1 MPTFVDQT
9 KIEVQAGKG
18 GDGMVAFRHEK
29 YVPNGGPAG
38 GDGGRGGSIIFVAD
52 SGLRTLMDFRYRRK
66 FKADN
71 GENGRIKSQ
80 YGKGAKDLYLKVPIG
95 TTVYDFETNEL
106 IGDLIE
112 NGQEL
117 VVAKGGRG
125 GRGNIHFATSVNTAP
140 EIAENGEPGE
150 DRVLRLE
157 LKMLADVGLVG
168 FPSVGKSTLLSV
180 VTKAKPKIAA
190 YQFTTLTPNLGMVIL
205 PDGRDFSMADLPG
218 LIEGA
223 SQGVGLGIQ
232 FLRHIERTKVI
243 LHLVSMDPNNGRDP
257 YEDYEATRKELGSY
271 TTDLTQKRELIVATQ
286 MDIPGADE
294 KFAEFK
300 KALTD
305 HDVEEPVYAISS
317 VTHEGVDK
325 LMQEAASLVEKVE
338 QERNQE
344 TQEVPEN
351 TLKTK
356 EYKFKAPK
364 THEFTI
370 ERIGDHEFEVHGD
383 SLERLVQRIN
393 LDHQDGIMLL
403 ARKLKNLGVDDA
415 LRDAGAVDGDDVYI
429 GDFNFEFIQ

>member
-80 YGKGAKDLYLKVPIG
+80 YGRGAKDLYLKVPVG
-95 TTVYDFETNEL
+95 TTVYDFETGEV
-106 IGDLIE
+106 IGDLVE
-112 NGQEL
+112 NKQEL
-117 VVAKGGRG
+117 VVAHGGRG

-180 VTKAKPKIAA
+180 VTKAKPKIAS
-190 YQFTTLTPNLGMVIL
+190 YSFTTLTPNLGMVIL

-243 LHLVSMDPNNGRDP
+243 LHLVSMDPNNGREAI
-257 YEDYEATRKELGSY
+257 EDYHTIRNELASY
-271 TTDLTQKRELIVATQ
+271 DQDLSKKRELIVATQ
-286 MDIPGADE
+286 MDISGSEE
-294 KFAEFK
+294 KLAEFK
-300 KALTD
+300 KALKAED
-305 HDVEEPVYAISS
+305 NNEPVYAISS
-317 VTHEGVDK
+317 VTHKGVDK
-325 LMQEAASLVEKVE
+325 LMQDAATLVEEVEKQKQEEPKVTQKTREYKYQAPKKNEFTVEKV
-338 QERNQE
+338 
-344 TQEVPEN
+344 
-351 TLKTK
+351 
-356 EYKFKAPK
+356 
-364 THEFTI
+364 
-370 ERIGDHEFEVHGD
+370 GDHEYVVKGA
-383 SLERLVQRIN
+383 SLERLVQMTN
-393 LDHQDGIMLL
+393 LDHQDGIMRL

-415 LRDAGAVDGDDVYI
+415 LRAKGAVDGDDVAI
-429 GDFNFEFIQ
+429 GDFSFEFVQ

>member
-66 FKADN
+66 FKAES

-80 YGKGAKDLYLKVPIG
+80 YGRSAKDLYLRVPVG
-95 TTVYDFETNEL
+95 TTVYDFNTNEE
-106 IGDLIE
+106 IGDLTK
-112 NGQEL
+112 NKQEL
-117 VVAKGGRG
+117 VVARGGRG

-157 LKMLADVGLVG
+157 LKVLADVGLVG

-190 YQFTTLTPNLGMVIL
+190 YSFTTLTPNLGMVIL

-243 LHLVSMDPNNGRDP
+243 LHLVSMDPENGRDP
-257 YEDYEATRKELGSY
+257 LEDYQKIRKELLLYDQS
-271 TTDLTQKRELIVATQ
+271 LKEKRELIVATQ
-286 MDIPGADE
+286 LDLPNSAE
-294 KFAEFK
+294 KLAEFK
-300 KALTD
+300 KELSQAGID
-305 HDVEEPVYAISS
+305 QPVHAISS
-317 VTHEGVDK
+317 VTHQGVSQ
-325 LMQEAASLVEKVE
+325 LMQDTATIVAEVESKQAEKEVKPAAGV
-338 QERNQE
+338 
-344 TQEVPEN
+344 
-351 TLKTK
+351 K
-356 EYKFKAPK
+356 EYKYQAPK
-364 THEFTI
+364 KNEFTI
-370 ERIGDHEFEVHGD
+370 TKLEDHVFEIKGE
-383 SLERLVQRIN
+383 SLERLVERTN
-393 LDHQDGIMLL
+393 LDYQDGVLRL
-403 ARKLKNLGVDDA
+403 ARKLKNLGVDEA
-415 LRDAGAVDGDDVYI
+415 LREKGAVDGDDVII
-429 GDFNFEFIQ
+429 GTFNFEFVQ

>member
-80 YGKGAKDLYLKVPIG
+80 YGRGAKDLYLKVPVG
-95 TTVYDFETNEL
+95 TTVYDFETGEV
-106 IGDLIE
+106 IGDLVE
-112 NGQEL
+112 NKQEL
-117 VVAKGGRG
+117 VVAHGGRG

-180 VTKAKPKIAA
+180 VTKAKPKIAS
-190 YQFTTLTPNLGMVIL
+190 YSFTTLTPNLGMVIL

-243 LHLVSMDPNNGRDP
+243 LHLVSMDPNNGREAI
-257 YEDYEATRKELGSY
+257 EDYHTIRNELASY
-271 TTDLTQKRELIVATQ
+271 DQDLSKKRELIVATQ
-286 MDIPGADE
+286 MDIPGSEE
-294 KFAEFK
+294 KLAEFK
-300 KALTD
+300 KALKAED
-305 HDVEEPVYAISS
+305 NNEPVYAISS
-317 VTHEGVDK
+317 VTHKGVDK
-325 LMQEAASLVEKVE
+325 LMQDAATLVEEVEKQKQDEPKVTQKTREYKYQAPKKNEFTVEKV
-338 QERNQE
+338 
-344 TQEVPEN
+344 
-351 TLKTK
+351 
-356 EYKFKAPK
+356 
-364 THEFTI
+364 
-370 ERIGDHEFEVHGD
+370 GDHEYVVKGAG
-383 SLERLVQRIN
+383 LERLVQMTN
-393 LDHQDGIMLL
+393 LDHQDGIMRL

-415 LRDAGAVDGDDVYI
+415 LRAKGAVDGDDVAI
-429 GDFNFEFIQ
+429 GDFSFEFVQ

>member
-66 FKADN
+66 FKAEN

-80 YGKGAKDLYLKVPIG
+80 YGRGAKDLYLKVPIG
-95 TTVYDFETNEL
+95 TTVYDFNTNEE
-106 IGDLIE
+106 IGDLTK
-112 NGQEL
+112 NKQEL
-117 VVAKGGRG
+117 VVARGGRG

-157 LKMLADVGLVG
+157 LKVLADVGLVG

-190 YQFTTLTPNLGMVIL
+190 YAFTTLTPNLGMVIL

-218 LIEGA
+218 LIAGA
-223 SQGVGLGIQ
+223 SKGVGLGLQ

-243 LHLVSMDPNNGRDP
+243 LHLVAMDPNNGRDAIN
-257 YEDYEATRKELGSY
+257 DYQTVRQELLEYDQS
-271 TTDLTQKRELIVATQ
+271 LKNRREIIVATQ
-286 MDIPGADE
+286 MDLPGSAE
-294 KFAEFK
+294 KLQQFK
-300 KALTD
+300 
-305 HDVEEPVYAISS
+305 HDLEDQQIKKPVYAVSS
-317 VTHEGVDK
+317 VTHQGIDQ
-325 LMQEAASLVEKVE
+325 LMQDTASLIEQVEKE
-338 QERNQE
+338 QNKQQPQSQE
-344 TQEVPEN
+344 AVR
-351 TLKTK
+351 
-356 EYKFKAPK
+356 EYKYQAQQKN
-364 THEFTI
+364 TFTVTKL
-370 ERIGDHEFEVHGD
+370 EDHVFEIKGE
-383 SLERLVQRIN
+383 SLESLVARTN
-393 LDHQDGIMLL
+393 LDYQDGVMRL

-415 LRDAGAVDGDDVYI
+415 LREKGAVDGDDVII
-429 GDFNFEFIQ
+429 GSFNFEFVQ

>member
-66 FKADN
+66 FKAEN

-80 YGKGAKDLYLKVPIG
+80 YGRGAKDLYLKVPIG
-95 TTVYDFETNEL
+95 TTVYDFNTNEE
-106 IGDLIE
+106 IGDLTK
-112 NGQEL
+112 NKQEL
-117 VVAKGGRG
+117 VVARGGRG

-157 LKMLADVGLVG
+157 LKVLADVGLVG

-190 YQFTTLTPNLGMVIL
+190 YAFTTLTPNLGMVIL

-218 LIEGA
+218 LIAGA
-223 SQGVGLGIQ
+223 SQGVGLGLQ

-243 LHLVSMDPNNGRDP
+243 LHLVSMDPNNGRDAIK
-257 YEDYEATRKELGSY
+257 DYQTVRQELLEYDQS
-271 TTDLTQKRELIVATQ
+271 LKNRREIIVATQ
-286 MDIPGADE
+286 MDLPGSAE
-294 KFAEFK
+294 KLQQFK
-300 KALTD
+300 
-305 HDVEEPVYAISS
+305 HDLEDQQIKKPVYAVSS
-317 VTHEGVDK
+317 VTHQGVDQ
-325 LMQEAASLVEKVE
+325 LMQDTASLIEQVEKE
-338 QERNQE
+338 QQKQE
-344 TQEVPEN
+344 PQSRQVV
-351 TLKTK
+351 K
-356 EYKFKAPK
+356 EYKYQTQQKN
-364 THEFTI
+364 TFTVTKL
-370 ERIGDHEFEVHGD
+370 EDHVFEIKGE
-383 SLERLVQRIN
+383 SLERLVVRTN
-393 LDHQDGIMLL
+393 LDYQDGVMRL

-415 LRDAGAVDGDDVYI
+415 LREKGAVDGDDVII
-429 GDFNFEFIQ
+429 GSFNFEFVQ

>member
-66 FKADN
+66 FKAES

-80 YGKGAKDLYLKVPIG
+80 YGRGAKDLYLRVPVG
-95 TTVYDFETNEL
+95 TTVYDFNTNEE
-106 IGDLIE
+106 IGDLTK
-112 NGQEL
+112 NKQEL
-117 VVAKGGRG
+117 VVARGGRG

-157 LKMLADVGLVG
+157 LKVLADVGLVG

-190 YQFTTLTPNLGMVIL
+190 YSFTTLTPNLGMVIL

-243 LHLVSMDPNNGRDP
+243 LHLVSMDPENGRDP
-257 YEDYEATRKELGSY
+257 LEDYQKIRKELLLYDPG
-271 TTDLTQKRELIVATQ
+271 LKEKRELIVATQ
-286 MDIPGADE
+286 LDLPNSAE
-294 KFAEFK
+294 KLAEFK
-300 KALTD
+300 KELSQAGID
-305 HDVEEPVYAISS
+305 QPVYAISS
-317 VTHEGVDK
+317 VTHQGVNQ
-325 LMQEAASLVEKVE
+325 LMQDTATVVAEVESKQAEKEVKPAAGV
-338 QERNQE
+338 
-344 TQEVPEN
+344 
-351 TLKTK
+351 K
-356 EYKFKAPK
+356 EYKYQAPK
-364 THEFTI
+364 KNEFTI
-370 ERIGDHEFEVHGD
+370 TKLEDHVFEIKGE
-383 SLERLVQRIN
+383 SLERLVERTN
-393 LDHQDGIMLL
+393 LDYQDGVLHL
-403 ARKLKNLGVDDA
+403 ARKLKNLGVDEA
-415 LRDAGAVDGDDVYI
+415 LREKGAVDGDDVII
-429 GDFNFEFIQ
+429 GTFNFEFVQ

>member
-66 FKADN
+66 FKAEN
-71 GENGRIKSQ
+71 GEDGRIKSQ
-80 YGKGAKDLYLKVPIG
+80 YGRGAKNLYLKVPVG
-95 TTVYDFETNEL
+95 TTVYDFDTNEE
-106 IGDLIE
+106 IGDLTE
-112 NGQEL
+112 NKQEL
-117 VVAKGGRG
+117 VVAHGGKG

-157 LKMLADVGLVG
+157 LKVLADVGLVG

-190 YQFTTLTPNLGMVIL
+190 YSFTTLTPNLGMVIL

-223 SQGVGLGIQ
+223 SHGVGLGIQ

-243 LHLVSMDPNNGRDP
+243 LHLVAMDPANGRDALR
-257 YEDYEATRKELGSY
+257 DYQTIRQELLTYDKNLKDRKEI
-271 TTDLTQKRELIVATQ
+271 IVATQ
-286 MDIPGADE
+286 MDISGASE
-294 KFAEFK
+294 KLKQFK
-300 KALTD
+300 KDLKTEKIQA
-305 HDVEEPVYAISS
+305 PVYAISS
-317 VTHEGVDK
+317 VTHEGIEQLLQDTATVVE
-325 LMQEAASLVEKVE
+325 QVEK
-338 QERNQE
+338 ERALQTPE
-344 TQEVPEN
+344 PVQEV
-351 TLKTK
+351 K
-356 EYKFKAPK
+356 EYKYQASQKNN
-364 THEFTI
+364 FTI
-370 ERIGDHEFEVHGD
+370 TKLEDHVFEIKGKN
-383 SLERLVQRIN
+383 LERLVERTN
-393 LDHQDGIMLL
+393 LDYQDGVMRL

-415 LRDAGAVDGDDVYI
+415 LRKKGAVDGDDVII
-429 GDFNFEFIQ
+429 GSFNFEFVQ

>member
-66 FKADN
+66 FKAEN

-80 YGKGAKDLYLKVPIG
+80 YGRGAKDLYLKVPIG
-95 TTVYDFETNEL
+95 TTVYDFNTNEE
-106 IGDLIE
+106 IGDLTK
-112 NGQEL
+112 NKQEL
-117 VVAKGGRG
+117 VVARGGRG

-157 LKMLADVGLVG
+157 LKVLADVGLVG

-190 YQFTTLTPNLGMVIL
+190 YAFTTLTPNLGMVIL

-218 LIEGA
+218 LIAGA
-223 SQGVGLGIQ
+223 NQGVGLGLQ

-243 LHLVSMDPNNGRDP
+243 LHLVSMDPNNERNAIK
-257 YEDYEATRKELGSY
+257 DYQTVRQELLEYDQS
-271 TTDLTQKRELIVATQ
+271 LKNRREIIVATQ
-286 MDIPGADE
+286 MDLPGSAEKLQQFKHDLADQQI
-294 KFAEFK
+294 K
-300 KALTD
+300 K
-305 HDVEEPVYAISS
+305 PIYAVSS
-317 VTHEGVDK
+317 VTHQGVDQ
-325 LMQEAASLVEKVE
+325 LMQDTASLIEQVEKE
-338 QERNQE
+338 QQKQE
-344 TQEVPEN
+344 PQSQQVV
-351 TLKTK
+351 K
-356 EYKFKAPK
+356 EYKYQTQQKN
-364 THEFTI
+364 TFTVI
-370 ERIGDHEFEVHGD
+370 KLEDHVFEIKGE
-383 SLERLVQRIN
+383 SLERLVARTN
-393 LDHQDGIMLL
+393 LDYQDGVMRL
-403 ARKLKNLGVDDA
+403 ARKFKNLGVDDA
-415 LRDAGAVDGDDVYI
+415 LRKKGAVDGDDVII
-429 GDFNFEFIQ
+429 GSFNFEFVQ

>member
-66 FKADN
+66 FKAES

-80 YGKGAKDLYLKVPIG
+80 YGRGAKDLYLRVPIG
-95 TTVYDFETNEL
+95 TTVYDFDTNEE
-106 IGDLIE
+106 IGDLTE
-112 NGQEL
+112 NKQEL
-117 VVAKGGRG
+117 VVARGGRG

-157 LKMLADVGLVG
+157 LKVLADVGLVG

-180 VTKAKPKIAA
+180 VTKAKPKIAS
-190 YQFTTLTPNLGMVIL
+190 YSFTTLTPNLGMVIL

-243 LHLVSMDPNNGRDP
+243 LHLVSMDPENGRDAL
-257 YEDYEATRKELGSY
+257 EDYQKIRKELLLY
-271 TTDLTQKRELIVATQ
+271 DEELKNKKELIVATQ
-286 MDIPGADE
+286 LDIPGSEE
-294 KFAEFK
+294 KLAEFK
-300 KALTD
+300 ENLKEAGIT
-305 HDVEEPVYAISS
+305 EPVYAISS
-317 VTHEGVDK
+317 VTHQGVDV
-325 LMQEAASLVEKVE
+325 LMQDTASLVEKVE
-338 QERNQE
+338 KEKAQEE
-344 TQEVPEN
+344 TKAVQKV
-351 TLKTK
+351 K
-356 EYKFKAPK
+356 EYRYSSPK
-364 THEFTI
+364 KNEFTVI
-370 ERIGDHEFEVHGD
+370 KLEDHVFEIKGE
-383 SLERLVQRIN
+383 SLENLVKRTN
-393 LDHQDGIMLL
+393 LDYQDGVVRL
-403 ARKLKNLGVDDA
+403 ARKLKKLGVDEA
-415 LRDAGAVDGDDVYI
+415 LREKGAVDGDDVII
-429 GDFNFEFIQ
+429 GTFDFEFVQ

>member
-66 FKADN
+66 FKAEN
-71 GENGRIKSQ
+71 GEDGRIKSQ
-80 YGKGAKDLYLKVPIG
+80 YGRGAKDLYLKVPIG
-95 TTVYDFETNEL
+95 TTVYDFDTNEE
-106 IGDLIE
+106 IGDLTE
-112 NGQEL
+112 NKQEL
-117 VVAKGGRG
+117 VVAHGGKG

-157 LKMLADVGLVG
+157 LKVLADVGLVG

-190 YQFTTLTPNLGMVIL
+190 YSFTTLTPNLGMVIL

-223 SQGVGLGIQ
+223 SHGVGLGIQ

-243 LHLVSMDPNNGRDP
+243 LHLVAMDPANGRDALR
-257 YEDYEATRKELGSY
+257 DYQTIRQELLTYDKNLKDRKEI
-271 TTDLTQKRELIVATQ
+271 IVATQ
-286 MDIPGADE
+286 MDISGASE
-294 KFAEFK
+294 KLKQFK
-300 KALTD
+300 KDLKTEKIQA
-305 HDVEEPVYAISS
+305 PVYAISS
-317 VTHEGVDK
+317 VTHEGIEQ
-325 LMQEAASLVEKVE
+325 LMQYTATVVEQVEK
-338 QERNQE
+338 ERALQKPE
-344 TQEVPEN
+344 PVQEV
-351 TLKTK
+351 K
-356 EYKFKAPK
+356 EYKYQASQKND
-364 THEFTI
+364 FTI
-370 ERIGDHEFEVHGD
+370 TKLEDHVFEIKGEN
-383 SLERLVQRIN
+383 LERLVERTN
-393 LDHQDGIMLL
+393 LDYQDGVMRL

-415 LRDAGAVDGDDVYI
+415 LRKKGAVDGDDVII
-429 GDFNFEFIQ
+429 GSFNFEFVQ